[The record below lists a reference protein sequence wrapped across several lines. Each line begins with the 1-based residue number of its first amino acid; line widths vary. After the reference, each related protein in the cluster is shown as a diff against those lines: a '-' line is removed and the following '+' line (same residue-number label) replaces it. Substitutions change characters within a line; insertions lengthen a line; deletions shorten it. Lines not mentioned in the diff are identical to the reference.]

1 MSAVGHNIVHQ
12 IVHSNVNLPTLVN
25 PWIPEQD
32 IIPAAAAAAAAAAWL
47 YEGCYIGHAVTKLGG
62 YKGYL
67 YPVAATFCC
76 GPRP

>member
-1 MSAVGHNIVHQ
+1 MLAVGHNVVHQ
-12 IVHSNVNLPTLVN
+12 MVHSNVNLTILVT
-25 PWIPEQD
+25 PGIPRHHV
-32 IIPAAAAAAAAAAWL
+32 IPAAAAAAAWL
-47 YEGCYIGHAVTKLGG
+47 YEGCYITHAVTKLGG